1 MHTPRTHGAHT
12 SRTHHAPACVYQA
25 SCMPGGARGLD
36 DGRLLE
42 RLRHDGMVRVHVAN
56 ASRQA
61 HAHTHASA
69 HAHAH
74 ASAHASAHALT
85 QPRTSPHTSSPLP
98 HRLVPK
104 EQITLQ
110 AGLANGLII
119 AGIILMT
126 IYGPHCD
133 SVRSI
138 PQLRA
143 RTLPRHSLA
152 LTTRSFSLDLH
163 PRPPPSPSPLTTH
176 RSPLTSHL
184 SPFPRWWT
192 RASRPRAWARL
203 ST

>member
-1 MHTPRTHGAHT
+1 
-12 SRTHHAPACVYQA
+12 
-25 SCMPGGARGLD
+25 MPGGARGLD

-56 ASRQA
+56 ASRPRP
-61 HAHTHASA
+61 
-69 HAHAH
+69 
-74 ASAHASAHALT
+74 ASAHALT

-176 RSPLTSHL
+176 RSPLTFHPHQLLAYRKTLEVTGAEKKKVMEAKSRSFTPAQMRIDRRAMYEMVCRQVSCRPHL
-184 SPFPRWWT
+184 KP
-192 RASRPRAWARL
+192 A
-203 ST
+203 